1 MRYGGYYLLKKR
13 VEIVCNATPA
23 VAITDVWALVAAPVV
38 ILRRI
43 RVYEISILSFGT
55 LWSEDIL
62 EK

>member
-1 MRYGGYYLLKKR
+1 M
-13 VEIVCNATPA
+13 EIVCNATPA